1 MSFFWQMAFS
11 QMQSSGRWLL
21 KRIGGGGGASHGLTW
36 PLMRSWPR
44 RLCDKATFST
54 AHWHPRPVKAL
65 ADVCALGAG
74 CLSTCGGPLFEF
86 FGAERSKFRTPAGRS
101 ICGWFQGLTFSGTK
115 VNPWTHP
122 QILRPAGVRNL
133 DLSAPKSSKSGPP
146 QQSLADVLRHFG
158 SGEGSAERLRGFVA
172 GVRFL
177 SFSGLKG
184 PNSGPPRVVVSVDD
198 SRGSLWFRRR
208 FRRTSAR
215 LCCGGPL
222 FELFGAE
229 RSKFRTPAGRSICG
243 WVQGFTLV
251 PEKVPQNVCEA
262 LLRGSAFWAFRGW
275 KVRAARSWR
284 DYHDTLVH

>member
-11 QMQSSGRWLL
+11 QMHSSGRWLFL
-21 KRIGGGGGASHGLTW
+21 RCNL
-36 PLMRSWPR
+36 
-44 RLCDKATFST
+44 
-54 AHWHPRPVKAL
+54 L
-65 ADVCALGAG
+65 ADGCSRGSAGAAAQAMVSRGHWCVLGRGDSAARRAAV
-74 CLSTCGGPLFEF
+74 
-86 FGAERSKFRTPAGRS
+86 AEREEHSAQHTD
-101 ICGWFQGLTFSGTK
+101 
-115 VNPWTHP
+115 TH
-122 QILRPAGVRNL
+122 
-133 DLSAPKSSKSGPP
+133 DLSRRW
-146 QQSLADVLRHFG
+146 LM
-158 SGEGSAERLRGFVA
+158 FVFWGLVVCLLA

-208 FRRTSAR
+208 FCRTSAR

-243 WVQGFTLV
+243 WFQGFTLV

>member
-44 RLCDKATFST
+44 RLCGKARSGGWKRRTFST

-65 ADVCALGAG
+65 ADVCVLGAG

-101 ICGWFQGLTFSGTK
+101 ICGWF
-115 VNPWTHP
+115 
-122 QILRPAGVRNL
+122 
-133 DLSAPKSSKSGPP
+133 
-146 QQSLADVLRHFG
+146 
-158 SGEGSAERLRGFVA
+158 
-172 GVRFL
+172 
-177 SFSGLKG
+177 
-184 PNSGPPRVVVSVDD
+184 
-198 SRGSLWFRRR
+198 
-208 FRRTSAR
+208 
-215 LCCGGPL
+215 
-222 FELFGAE
+222 
-229 RSKFRTPAGRSICG
+229 
-243 WVQGFTLV
+243 QGFTLV